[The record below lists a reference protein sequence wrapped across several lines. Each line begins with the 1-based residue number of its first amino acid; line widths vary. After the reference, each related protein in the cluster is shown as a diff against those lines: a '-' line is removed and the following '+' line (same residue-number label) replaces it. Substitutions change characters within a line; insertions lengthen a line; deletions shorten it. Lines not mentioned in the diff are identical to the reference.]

1 MHPRE
6 DCKALFQCYIS
17 FIMMSFTSL
26 VLQTVFKNATQLLYR
41 IRLKILG
48 VGSGH
53 FLPALYAFT
62 D

>member
-1 MHPRE
+1 MHPFE

-26 VLQTVFKNATQLLYR
+26 VLQIVFRNPKQLIYR
-41 IRLKILG
+41 NRLKILG